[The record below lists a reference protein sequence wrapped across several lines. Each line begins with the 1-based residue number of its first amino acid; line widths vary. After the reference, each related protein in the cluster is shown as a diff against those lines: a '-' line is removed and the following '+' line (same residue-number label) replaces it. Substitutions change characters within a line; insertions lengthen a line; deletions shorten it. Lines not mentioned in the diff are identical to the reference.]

1 MSVNARAHAPPHTN
15 TGTDSWG
22 KLTKHEPPYSRTHV
36 RTWQCK
42 EEREL
47 AKVLYDDFNRLPA
60 ADSLN
65 LGIQGAK
72 ERTVEDMR
80 RDGNTM
86 LKEGR
91 VQQAIECYTRAI
103 EMAKEGE
110 TDSLSLLNR
119 ALARL
124 KLDPP
129 DSTGV
134 VQDCD
139 LAIRGGDDE
148 NPKAYYR
155 KALGLEGMGNF
166 EAALAA
172 ATKAKK
178 LAAGDKGVAD
188 VCERIEKKLKDERE
202 RVRKEK
208 AEREKEER
216 KQKEKDKAAEK
227 LRKAHDVDEL
237 D

>member
-1 MSVNARAHAPPHTN
+1 MSAHTHSHTRTRARIPEANSPSTN
-15 TGTDSWG
+15 L
-22 KLTKHEPPYSRTHV
+22 KYSRTCL

-60 ADSLN
+60 ADFSH
-65 LGIQGAK
+65 LGLQGAK
-72 ERTVEDMR
+72 ERSVEDMR

-91 VQQAIECYTRAI
+91 VQQAIDCYTRAI

-129 DSTGV
+129 DNTGV

-139 LAIRGGDDE
+139 SAIRGGDEE

-178 LAAGDKGVAD
+178 LAHGDKGVAD

-202 RVRKEK
+202 RARKEK
-208 AEREKEER
+208 AEKEKEER